1 MECFVCNF
9 RYVSD
14 SSYLHIADTVFKT
27 KLTKKYLVGQI
38 WLYYSIKWIEILEN
52 CQFLLNLKKSSKK
65 SSNFRFQ
72 FYKFLLIQLKSVTEF
87 IMVKIQVIMRIL
99 FHNRRWA
106 VQNAF
111 NTFERIWELSSMC
124 LFGNLESDEFHI

>member
-1 MECFVCNF
+1 MIIVFNSMNWDI
-9 RYVSD
+9 RKLSI
-14 SSYLHIADTVFKT
+14 SSKP
-27 KLTKKYLVGQI
+27 
-38 WLYYSIKWIEILEN
+38 E
-52 CQFLLNLKKSSKK
+52 KSSKK

-72 FYKFLLIQLKSVTEF
+72 FYKFLLIQLKSITEF